1 MLITGPPRCD
11 QCRLDMTLVV
21 ELRDR
26 PELGR
31 QIVASNQAVVR
42 DSGGRIFLV
51 NGMNGS
57 QIQLFDA
64 GGDFIRSVGS
74 QGQGPGEFSYIWA
87 MALDREENLYAFDRE
102 RMTVLSPT
110 FEVLDSRRL
119 PFRVWRALF
128 TDAGLVL
135 VARSV
140 AEGEAPLPLH
150 LVTSDLRIVSSFGRW
165 PMDSS
170 AATGATREA
179 GSGDHE
185 EAWFRN
191 IAGAADGRIW
201 SSRVNR
207 YLIEEWQP
215 DTGERGRVFERAV
228 EWFEPWLQSTS
239 VSFETPPQPRLTA
252 VWQDEQGL
260 LWTLTSVAAEDWGEG
275 LTMLSGYND
284 TWIEYPE
291 KVYDA
296 YIEVI
301 DPDTGS
307 LLLSE
312 RVPQALGGVTNDGLA
327 IGRRYPEGEPYQIDL
342 WKLRLVR

>member
-1 MLITGPPRCD
+1 
-11 QCRLDMTLVV
+11 MTLVV

-42 DSGGRIFLV
+42 DSGGRTFLV

-57 QIQLFDA
+57 QIQVFDA

-87 MALDREENLYAFDRE
+87 LALDREENLYAFDRERMTVLSPTFEVLDRE

-140 AEGEAPLPLH
+140 AEGEAPSPLH
-150 LVTSDLRIVSSFGRW
+150 LVASDLRVVSSFGRG
-165 PMDSS
+165 PMGSGT
-170 AATGATREA
+170 AAGATPEA
-179 GSGDHE
+179 GSGDHA

-191 IAGAADGRIW
+191 IAAAADGRIW
-201 SSRVNR
+201 SSLVHR

-215 DTGERGRVFERAV
+215 DTGERGRVFERVV

-260 LWTLTSVAAEDWGEG
+260 LWTLTSVATEDWGEG

-284 TWIEYPE
+284 VWIEYPE